1 MKELS
6 NGEIRWFETFPIQS
20 SEGSSKID
28 LKKIIQ
34 EKNIENLVKFLKKI
48 NKKPQIIKKLT
59 KWL

>member
-34 EKNIENLVKFLKKI
+34 EKNIENLVKFLKK
-48 NKKPQIIKKLT
+48 KKK
-59 KWL
+59 